1 MTVGGAN
8 VVRCWVLSRTWF
20 PVVKFKDAGLPVAV
34 GVWLVAVLL
43 VVGVC
48 PCVTPAVTVG
58 DWWTVGFGV
67 APTVITGVW

>member
-8 VVRCWVLSRTWF
+8 VVRRRVLGRTWF
-20 PVVKFKDAGLPVAV
+20 PVVKFKGAGLPVAV

-58 DWWTVGFGV
+58 DW
-67 APTVITGVW
+67 